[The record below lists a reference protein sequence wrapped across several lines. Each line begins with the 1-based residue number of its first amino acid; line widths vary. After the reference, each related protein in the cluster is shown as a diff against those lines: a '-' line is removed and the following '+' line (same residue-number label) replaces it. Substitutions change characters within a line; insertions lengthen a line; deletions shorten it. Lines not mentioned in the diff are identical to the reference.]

1 MIKHRH
7 FVFLILFG
15 VGICSSPLS
24 GQNIPYPG
32 AQLTRPFSPGGF
44 NTIGNASVSGYG
56 SLFDGNGL
64 PITFEVDGGAS
75 GQKMDVFSID
85 YPAALGSQF
94 SVVFSFINT
103 TQGIPTSFFGQQI
116 NFLNGNPTAQFQ
128 SGRQEPTSFALI
140 GAPNVI
146 YALGIGTDVYSLSV
160 RFWLNTQNNIL
171 GGNYYP
177 NGIPVPTA
185 PANPTTPPRP
195 ATAVPVNPSTGQVYT
210 SSINPSKQLNLNGN
224 YSGSPLKHLLSEK
237 SLHFPLDS
245 L

>member
-1 MIKHRH
+1 MRKQRPWRCEKKKAFQHESSHCQKDSPSCPSEGKADIHDAEYRSNGGWRLLSKEWSRRVGCKFGHTCILRTCANAASLCFFKSNHIMIKNKH
-7 FVFLILFG
+7 FVFLILFSLG
-15 VGICSSPLS
+15 VCSNQLS

-64 PITFEVDGGAS
+64 PITFEVDGGAA

-103 TQGIPTSFFGQQI
+103 TPGIPTSFFGQQI

-128 SGRQEPTSFALI
+128 GGRQ
-140 GAPNVI
+140 
-146 YALGIGTDVYSLSV
+146 
-160 RFWLNTQNNIL
+160 
-171 GGNYYP
+171 
-177 NGIPVPTA
+177 
-185 PANPTTPPRP
+185 
-195 ATAVPVNPSTGQVYT
+195 
-210 SSINPSKQLNLNGN
+210 
-224 YSGSPLKHLLSEK
+224 
-237 SLHFPLDS
+237 
-245 L
+245 